1 MAEIKINRKLNLTM
15 EWETDRGTL
24 HLFSIPVG
32 KNVFDDNYML
42 FARAYSA
49 LYRNDLGAVSGP
61 RIAAQLLRS
70 EANVMEQPERYDRL
84 IMEIR
89 RLTTV
94 FTPSHQ
100 GAGYENLPYFEAIKR
115 KLIDDE
121 DSGEIESAICFF
133 TLVLW
138 MTPKT
143 RLPIVLGGL
152 SLIWSAGTT
161 SSTISDYQRSLPT
174 LTKDEN
180 TGKKQTPQET
190 SPLSIAS

>member
-1 MAEIKINRKLNLTM
+1 MAEIVINRKLNLTM
-15 EWETDRGTL
+15 EWDTPKGKL
-24 HLFSIPVG
+24 YLFSVPIA

-42 FARAYSA
+42 FARSYSA
-49 LYRNDLGAVSGP
+49 LYANDLGAVSGP
-61 RIAAQLLRS
+61 RIAAQLLK
-70 EANVMEQPERYDRL
+70 AQAIAMEQPQRYDNL

-89 RLTTV
+89 RLTSV
-94 FTPSHQ
+94 FTPAHQ

-121 DSGEIESAICFF
+121 DTSEIESALCFF

-138 MTPKT
+138 MTPKP

-152 SLIWSAGTT
+152 SLIWSAETT

-174 LTKDEN
+174 LTKEEN
-180 TGKKQTPQET
+180 TGKKQTQQET
-190 SPLSIAS
+190 LPLSIAS